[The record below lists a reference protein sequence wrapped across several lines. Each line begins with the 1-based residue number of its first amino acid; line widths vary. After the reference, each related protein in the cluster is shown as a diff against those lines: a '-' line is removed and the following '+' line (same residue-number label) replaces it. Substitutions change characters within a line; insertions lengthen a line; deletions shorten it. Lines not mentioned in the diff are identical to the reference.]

1 MAKKTEKTWS
11 DEVAALICFVKYASE
26 QHDIPI
32 ILVGRDDEKDKGFC
46 LVEDDADNV
55 SMLMEAIAHCEALRK
70 AVLEAFAKILA
81 ASPSLETKLMAAV
94 GKFRNQNKR
103 EKV

>member
-11 DEVAALICFVKYASE
+11 DEVASLICFVKYASE
-26 QHDIPI
+26 QHDIPL
-32 ILVGRDDEKDKGFC
+32 ILIGRDDEKDQGFC

-70 AVLEAFAKILA
+70 AVSEAFAKLLA
-81 ASPSLETKLMAAV
+81 VNTSLETKFMAAV
-94 GKFRNQNKR
+94 AQFRNQNKK
-103 EKV
+103 ESV

>member
-26 QHDIPI
+26 QYDLPL
-32 ILVGRDDEKDKGFC
+32 ILIGRDEKDQGFC
-46 LVEDDADNV
+46 FVGDDEDNV

-70 AVLEAFAKILA
+70 AVLEAFAKLLA
-81 ASPSLETKLMAAV
+81 VNPSLETKFMAAV
-94 GKFRNQNKR
+94 GKFRNQNKM